1 MRTAISRRIVRAL
14 IVLGVLLC
22 AVDASLLLASEPP
35 GTATAVIDAPPEAT
49 WKSADKALRDAGY
62 RIVED
67 NSPTFVS
74 GRIGRPVRHWGEEDE
89 AVKELRRICRF
100 DERMSLSNL
109 KRFSEYYVTL
119 DVQVHDA
126 EPGKSRVVVIAKIIA
141 VERTRGRRGMPRPT
155 GLPSLGV
162 AENDLL
168 QKIREGVGMP
178 PVPPS

>member
-1 MRTAISRRIVRAL
+1 MSHRIVRAP

-22 AVDASLLLASEPP
+22 ALDAPLFASEAPA
-35 GTATAVIDAPPEAT
+35 TATAVIDATPEVT
-49 WKSADKALRDAGY
+49 WKSADKALRDSGY

-67 NSPTFVS
+67 KPPRFVS
-74 GRIGRPVRHWGEEDE
+74 GRRVRQVRHWGEEDE

-109 KRFSEYYVTL
+109 KRFSEYYVIL
-119 DVQVHDA
+119 DVQVHA
-126 EPGKSRVVVIAKIIA
+126 VEQSKSGVVVNGKIIA

-162 AENDLL
+162 AENELL
-168 QKIREGVGMP
+168 QKIREGVGTP
-178 PVPPS
+178 PAPPS